1 MTYRNR
7 DKSSQVGLFFLC
19 TFWFVFSLSLPLS
32 RLGME
37 SLLMLGSV
45 LLFFLNF
52 FFFFGRGIWI
62 WSLMLARQVLCH
74 LNHTLSLFCFSYF
87 SGSVLYFLP

>member
-74 LNHTLSLFCFSYF
+74 LSHAPCSFN
-87 SGSVLYFLP
+87 LYFPSG